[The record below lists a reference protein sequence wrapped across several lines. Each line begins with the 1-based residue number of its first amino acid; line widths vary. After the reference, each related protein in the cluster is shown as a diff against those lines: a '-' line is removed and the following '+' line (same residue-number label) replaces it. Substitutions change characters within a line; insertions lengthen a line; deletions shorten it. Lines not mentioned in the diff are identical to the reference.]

1 MILEDLIN
9 FRIGNANAVWRNKL
23 DPFRAA
29 LEANPDKRDRLN
41 ARISKLVNEEAGRD
55 EFIQVF
61 SEILGDGVAS
71 VLDGDE
77 ALGVISNGLN
87 KAIRGLNPS
96 LVADSDEVPSVPL
109 YNFIRDN
116 ISHLPASDFQ
126 DREGRYSV
134 QKRRGPEGGF
144 ILTKESE
151 VNADDPNDAQVNPS
165 PDLNINDDDDGNVGV
180 TLEVEEARR
189 EFSYYK
195 QVKSWAEGN
204 DYKLTEIIGGQ
215 LTGRKWEN
223 PDLIEIYSEYNGSML
238 QLDFYIT
245 SFEVKLE
252 LSIDAIWQAS
262 NYQRFSHYVY
272 LAIASEDFNEND
284 DSSLRLI
291 DAAVTAGLG
300 ILVYRNGG
308 FIRINYPR
316 RNEPT
321 AKDLN
326 ELIGRYFNRSFR
338 QDIFERPKSRYA
350 AEKKN
355 LQIELLNGCEV
366 PMKAVFGA

>member
-1 MILEDLIN
+1 MILADLIN
-9 FRIGNANAVWRNKL
+9 FRVGNANTIWRGKL
-23 DPFRAA
+23 EPFRLA
-29 LEANPDKRDRLN
+29 LEANSDKRDRLN
-41 ARISKLVNEEAGRD
+41 AKINELINKEAGRED
-55 EFIQVF
+55 FIQVF
-61 SEILGDGVAS
+61 SEILGDV
-71 VLDGDE
+71 VNPVVNGDE
-77 ALGVISNGLN
+77 ALNVILIDLN

-96 LVADSDEVPSVPL
+96 LAADSDEVPSIPL

-116 ISHLPASDFQ
+116 IGHLPASDFEG
-126 DREGRYSV
+126 REGRYSV

-151 VNADDPNDAQVNPS
+151 INADDPNDVQVNAG
-165 PDLNINDDDDGNVGV
+165 PDLNINDDDDGNFGV
-180 TLEVEEARR
+180 ALEVEEARK
-189 EFSYYK
+189 EFYYYK

-284 DSSLRLI
+284 DSSLKLI

-308 FIRINYPR
+308 FTRINYPR

-326 ELIGRYFNRSFR
+326 ELIGRYFNKSFR

-355 LQIELLNGCEV
+355 LQTELLNGCEV
-366 PMKAVFGA
+366 PMRAVFGA